1 MTGLPDPKGVFLNSV
16 EDIINYFDS
25 YGTDKVE
32 VVEFHD
38 SANDR
43 FFSCCS
49 HRCIFSDNKMT
60 ALNEKKVTLHSYI
73 SI

>member
-38 SANDR
+38 STNDR

-49 HRCIFSDNKMT
+49 HRYVFSDNKMT
-60 ALNEKKVTLHSYI
+60 ALNMRKR
-73 SI
+73 